1 MSKRQPTTRFCSALV
16 LRLGLLGG
24 SALGLAA
31 CASGVDTHGN
41 LPDPEVVQQI
51 QPGVHRQTDVLS
63 LLGSPSAVSTFEE
76 SRWYYIGS
84 KSETVA
90 FFDPDVLERSI
101 LVVSFT
107 DEGVV
112 GEKQVYTLEDGKDVS
127 PVGRVTPTEGKKLTV
142 LQQLF
147 GNIGRFTGAGNEQP
161 RR

>member
-1 MSKRQPTTRFCSALV
+1 MPECIQSAELFV
-16 LRLGLLGG
+16 P
-24 SALGLAA
+24 A
-31 CASGVDTHGN
+31 C
-41 LPDPEVVQQI
+41 
-51 QPGVHRQTDVLS
+51 
-63 LLGSPSAVSTFEE
+63 
-76 SRWYYIGS
+76 
-84 KSETVA
+84 SETVA
-90 FFDPDVLERSI
+90 FFDPDVLERSV